1 MNREEK
7 AESIREI
14 EARLDTADTIIAA
27 DFRGLSVLEIS
38 ALRSSLR
45 EVDAQMTVVKN
56 TLARRAVSAKDRE
69 VLLPYLTG
77 PTGLVWVHG
86 DAAVA
91 AKALDTFATSHQ
103 ALEVKGGILEGEEL
117 DADGIKQ
124 LAKLPSRDELIA
136 KLAGGVA
143 APLRGLAGSMNNMIT
158 GLARSLAA
166 VQSQKASEG

>member
-14 EARLDTADTIIAA
+14 EARLDTTDTIIAA

-91 AKALDTFATSHQ
+91 ERRQ
-103 ALEVKGGILEGEEL
+103 A
-117 DADGIKQ
+117 AAQ
-124 LAKLPSRDELIA
+124 LRHDQP
-136 KLAGGVA
+136 AGGVA
-143 APLRGLAGSMNNMIT
+143 ASRVLLGVHYLSDVLGGLLLGA
-158 GLARSLAA
+158 LSLLVAAA
-166 VQSQKASEG
+166 VIGHDRHRRPA